1 MNVTKKFIA
10 RKISQ
15 NLSMSISVSEV
26 FLDKFINTIKK
37 SSLNKTV
44 KIKNFGS
51 FRTLKTAKRVG
62 RNPKTKES
70 YIIYPSLKVNFKTSK
85 KVKED
90 LN

>member
-1 MNVTKKFIA
+1 MNVTKKLIA
-10 RKISQ
+10 RKIPQ
-15 NLSMSISVSEV
+15 NSSMSISVSEA

-51 FRTLKTAKRVG
+51 FRTLKTAKMVG

-70 YIIYPSLKVNFKTSK
+70 YIIPPRDKVVFVSSK
-85 KVKED
+85 HVRKMV
-90 LN
+90 N